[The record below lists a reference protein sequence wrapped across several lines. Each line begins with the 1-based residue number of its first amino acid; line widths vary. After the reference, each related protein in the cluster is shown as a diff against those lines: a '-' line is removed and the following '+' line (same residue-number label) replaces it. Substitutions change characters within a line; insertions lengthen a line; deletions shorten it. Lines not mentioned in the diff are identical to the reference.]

1 MLSFNKS
8 SRFEK
13 FRCLV
18 RKDET
23 LLKYTARLLS
33 GSHLTGSHIK
43 SYRCKQCMALYQGL
57 DVLLFKISQ
66 SADEIVASQLTGVSP
81 ATYGV
86 VLVAGLLTSLSPC
99 TLSVLP
105 LTIGY
110 IGGYAESGRQAVR
123 DGQGRLLEDSNPLME
138 GQTTTSRPPPSSSLP
153 VQAFSFSMGLATSL
167 ALLGF
172 VSSSLGKAYGQVGEG
187 LPLVAGVL
195 AVIMGLNLLEVLPLR
210 LPSLDV
216 DVRAF
221 QLPSAAKSYLAGLAF
236 ALAASPCSTPV
247 LATLLAFVS
256 TSETPSTTA

>member
-1 MLSFNKS
+1 SGEVVRGFQSFDGGANYN
-8 SRFEK
+8 
-13 FRCLV
+13 LQA
-18 RKDET
+18 
-23 LLKYTARLLS
+23 TA
-33 GSHLTGSHIK
+33 
-43 SYRCKQCMALYQGL
+43 
-57 DVLLFKISQ
+57 F
-66 SADEIVASQLTGVSP
+66 
-81 ATYGV
+81 
-86 VLVAGLLTSLSPC
+86 LVATSAGSALHDR
-99 TLSVLP
+99 V
-105 LTIGY
+105 
-110 IGGYAESGRQAVR
+110 ESILAAR
-123 DGQGRLLEDSNPLME
+123 N
-138 GQTTTSRPPPSSSLP
+138 
-153 VQAFSFSMGLATSL
+153 AFSFSMGLATSL

-256 TSETPSTTA
+256 TSENPWQGGLLLLTYSTGYVAPLLVAASFTGALKQLLSLRQYSAWITPASGACLIAGGTYAVLTRIAP